1 MKTTRVLFDGRPL
14 SDPHSSH
21 RGIGV
26 FTRSLLGKLAGFNE
40 LAVGAL
46 VQRGT
51 ELPGGDP
58 VVRPPE
64 APIIAPV
71 PYLLYV
77 GVYGPHKGYAEVF
90 EVISEPARLGF
101 PHRLKVVGTLNPWRE
116 QQIAGLLEGCRHPER
131 VDLMGFVS
139 NDELRAL
146 YGSASALIV
155 TSRCEGFGLPALEAM
170 ATGTPVI
177 AFANT
182 ALPEVIGTGGTL
194 VPDGDVP

>member
-1 MKTTRVLFDGRPL
+1 
-14 SDPHSSH
+14 
-21 RGIGV
+21 
-26 FTRSLLGKLAGFNE
+26 
-40 LAVGAL
+40 
-46 VQRGT
+46 
-51 ELPGGDP
+51 
-58 VVRPPE
+58 
-64 APIIAPV
+64 
-71 PYLLYV
+71 
-77 GVYGPHKGYAEVF
+77 VYGPHKGYAEAF
-90 EVISEPARLGF
+90 EVISELARVGF

-116 QQIAGLLEGCRHPER
+116 QQIAGLLEGCRHPEH

-194 VPDGDVP
+194 VPDGDVSVMIEETVAVIDDPARSDRLRASGIARAKTFDWAVVARAYADIYEELST